1 MKQKEHEYRPI
12 NVELLDKSHLGDF
25 EFFYKTESFGETR
38 FVKFSGREPA
48 HLEKLR
54 GLIESGEL
62 QEKLYIKETD
72 RMKYHGQATESLR
85 ALVND
90 PKVKLEVKVGK
101 VYEVSKEIM
110 KEFFDFG
117 ASTNILRY
125 SDQAIENMEDCL
137 IQNKELGFF
146 LIAKIASKDYYTYTH
161 SINVG
166 MYCMVFGLQ
175 TNMSDT
181 DSLELGLG
189 GMLHDVGK
197 VKIPREILDKN
208 GKLTDSE
215 FEQVKSHCVF
225 GEEMLIEMMCYGER
239 VVEVAGQHHERFGG
253 GGYPMDKSGDA
264 ISHFSRI
271 CKVMDVYDALT
282 TRRSYKNAMTPLE
295 ALKVMNNDMK
305 GHFDSTI
312 FADFIRKMGP
322 KN

>member
-1 MKQKEHEYRPI
+1 MEHEYRPI
-12 NVELLDKSHLGDF
+12 NAELLDKSHLGDF
-25 EFFYKTESFGETR
+25 ELFYKTESFGETR
-38 FVKFSGREPA
+38 FVKFASSEPA

-62 QEKLYIKETD
+62 QVQLYIKETD

-90 PKVKLEVKVGK
+90 TKVKLEVKVGK

-117 ASTNILRY
+117 AATTILRY
-125 SDQAIENMEDCL
+125 SDQAIEQMENCFV
-137 IQNKELGFF
+137 QNRELGFV
-146 LIAKIASKDYYTYTH
+146 LIAKIASRDYYTYTH

-166 MYCMVFGLQ
+166 MYCMVFGIQ
-175 TNMSDT
+175 TNMSDA

-197 VKIPREILDKN
+197 IKIPREIIDKN

-215 FEQVKSHCVF
+215 FEEVKKHCVF
-225 GEEMLIEMMCYGER
+225 GEEMLTEMMCYGER
-239 VVEVAGQHHERFGG
+239 VIEVAGQHHERFAGR
-253 GGYPMDKSGDA
+253 GYPKDIGGDA

-282 TRRSYKNAMTPLE
+282 TRRSYKKAMTPLE
-295 ALKVMNNDMK
+295 AFKVMKNDME
-305 GHFDSTI
+305 GHFDPKI
-312 FADFIRKMGP
+312 FADFVRKMGP
-322 KN
+322 KG